1 MELYILRHGES
12 MANVQQLVC
21 GSCDYPL
28 SVVGVKQADQICR
41 YLDRKKFTRIYSSPL
56 TRAIDTIS
64 SLQFQVPINIE
75 DQLVELNTGQAS
87 SLTLSEWWARDSRY
101 IKPWLFPDLRYPG
114 GECFREMVNRISH
127 WFEAALKRWQENE
140 TILIVGH
147 EGTLR
152 AIFLCLFNLDLTNY
166 PDFEISNCDH
176 LYFKIQQNRIVHYE
190 HVMLQDLCG
199 DY

>member
-1 MELYILRHGES
+1 
-12 MANVQQLVC
+12 
-21 GSCDYPL
+21 
-28 SVVGVKQADQICR
+28 
-41 YLDRKKFTRIYSSPL
+41 
-56 TRAIDTIS
+56 
-64 SLQFQVPINIE
+64 
-75 DQLVELNTGQAS
+75 
-87 SLTLSEWWARDSRY
+87 
-101 IKPWLFPDLRYPG
+101 
-114 GECFREMVNRISH
+114 MVNRISH